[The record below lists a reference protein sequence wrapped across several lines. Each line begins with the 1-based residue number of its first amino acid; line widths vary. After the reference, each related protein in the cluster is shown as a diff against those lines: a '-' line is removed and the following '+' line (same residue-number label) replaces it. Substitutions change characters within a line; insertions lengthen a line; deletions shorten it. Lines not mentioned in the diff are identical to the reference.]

1 MAPPKKNKNNESQE
15 LAVTPAMP
23 KRELILQGDPEEQI
37 KFAQKAATALMKV
50 AKPMQVAG
58 KPYLQYGGWQTLARF
73 FGATVGVEWTQKL
86 VDEKGK
92 LVGYEARA
100 IVYQSGEIISSAEA
114 SCMCNEKRWA
124 TAEEFA
130 VKSMAQ
136 TRASAKALRNA
147 FGWVAE
153 LAKDPE
159 TGMNLQSTP
168 YEEMAYDR
176 APVSTR
182 AKVKVYTQPE
192 DYGHKGEPT
201 PAEELV
207 CEDTGE
213 TISQAEFDYSTKFYG
228 KALSRAAQK
237 NHTRIK

>member
-1 MAPPKKNKNNESQE
+1 MARTKKGTE
-15 LAVTPAMP
+15 LAIVNDAPLQTVPP

-50 AKPMQVAG
+50 AKPIDVAG
-58 KPYLQYGGWQTLARF
+58 KKYLQYGGWQTLARF

-86 VDEKGK
+86 VDDKGK

-100 IVYQSGEIISSAEA
+100 IVYQAGEIISSAEA

-153 LAKDPE
+153 LAQDPE
-159 TGMNLQSTP
+159 SGQKLQSTP
-168 YEEMAYDR
+168 YEEMAYDKS
-176 APVSTR
+176 PVSNR
-182 AKVKVYTQPE
+182 AKVKVYTQPTDE
-192 DYGHKGEPT
+192 AVDPSL
-201 PAEELV
+201 LV
-207 CEDTGE
+207 CLYPECEKKITNAEYNWSVQRYG
-213 TISQAEFDYSTKFYG
+213 QALCRDH
-228 KALSRAAQK
+228 QK
-237 NHTRIK
+237 PENKVK